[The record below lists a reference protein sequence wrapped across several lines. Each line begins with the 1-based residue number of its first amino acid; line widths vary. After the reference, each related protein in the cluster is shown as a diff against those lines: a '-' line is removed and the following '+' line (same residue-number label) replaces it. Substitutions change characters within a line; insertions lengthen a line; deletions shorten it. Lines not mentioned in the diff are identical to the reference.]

1 MALVREVDQNLYRI
15 WALGAAVLATVMF
28 RWLQQL
34 TNAAVAVVA
43 TLPFMLHPGIIFYAT
58 LLDGTFL
65 STLLIFM
72 TYYELWK
79 LSRDP
84 ARSILPFTA
93 LSISLTLFR
102 TLFQWPALIVFTA
115 ALLLL
120 RVPKRSLLIYLTT
133 SLVVLGSYLAKQ
145 YVLFGTTSTFGW
157 RGLNMCRSIGST
169 ERYEMGQ
176 YHGAIHSVATSP
188 DEEAGLPAVLSRR
201 IKVSGTPNFNHVSFL
216 TLNREMVEYCSA
228 RLKEVPLLS
237 LLNGYR
243 VNLGI
248 YFSPS
253 SRYITEH
260 EIVKRL
266 PWRERYDSLFSAPLL
281 PAAIGFALVVTML
294 CLRRTTLL
302 PHVGLLIPAAYIL
315 TISVIGER
323 GENMRLKIFL
333 EPLFYVFIIFAIYR
347 AYGALM
353 PRRAAPR

>member
-1 MALVREVDQNLYRI
+1 MPRSRAYLLLTIAIGVLTFAFYLGLEAYMRPYALQGMYFQEWTSETMMQTLSIEDLRRAPFESLWYLHIQPPLLDTIRALVARFASANEGMALVREVDQNLYRI

-120 RVPKRSLLIYLTT
+120 RVPKARTSQSSTCCSELHPHSDGEDSTCAAQSAVPSGMRWDNTMEPSIRLRPRPMRRQACLRS
-133 SLVVLGSYLAKQ
+133 
-145 YVLFGTTSTFGW
+145 
-157 RGLNMCRSIGST
+157 
-169 ERYEMGQ
+169 
-176 YHGAIHSVATSP
+176 SP
-188 DEEAGLPAVLSRR
+188 DASR
-201 IKVSGTPNFNHVSFL
+201 
-216 TLNREMVEYCSA
+216 
-228 RLKEVPLLS
+228 
-237 LLNGYR
+237 
-243 VNLGI
+243 
-248 YFSPS
+248 
-253 SRYITEH
+253 
-260 EIVKRL
+260 
-266 PWRERYDSLFSAPLL
+266 
-281 PAAIGFALVVTML
+281 
-294 CLRRTTLL
+294 
-302 PHVGLLIPAAYIL
+302 
-315 TISVIGER
+315 
-323 GENMRLKIFL
+323 
-333 EPLFYVFIIFAIYR
+333 
-347 AYGALM
+347 
-353 PRRAAPR
+353 